1 VRVLAATNQELAE
14 AVAKGQ
20 FRQDL
25 YYRLDVVTV
34 QLPPLRQ
41 RADDIPLLAHHFLR
55 YYSQDGGKPV
65 TAIADKAMELLCA
78 YRWPGNIRE
87 LEHAI
92 EQAVALSYQ
101 PILTPEDLPLEV
113 REQKAHRFPSSAT
126 AAALFNFP
134 DTPSLEEVKKRYVG
148 HVLQLAE
155 GNVSATARILNVD
168 RRSLY
173 RMLARYKIGPMMRN
187 D

>member
-1 VRVLAATNQELAE
+1 VISIR
-14 AVAKGQ
+14 
-20 FRQDL
+20 
-25 YYRLDVVTV
+25 
-34 QLPPLRQ
+34 LPPLRE
-41 RADDIPLLAHHFLR
+41 RREDIPLLARHFLS
-55 YYSQDGGKPV
+55 YYTKETGKSV
-65 TAIADKAMELLCA
+65 SAISDNAMELLTT

-101 PILTPEDLPLEV
+101 PVLLPEDLPREV
-113 REQKAHRFPSSAT
+113 REQATHQVCSNPAAPSE
-126 AAALFNFP
+126 FNFP
-134 DTPSLEEVKKRYVG
+134 DQPSLEEMKKRYVH
-148 HVLQLAE
+148 HVLHITN

-173 RMLARYKIGPMMRN
+173 RMLARYKIGPSSSQ